1 MHLDAVLFV
10 CTLNAVR
17 SPMAKG
23 LLRRLR
29 PELTVK
35 SAGLEPGEPDH
46 LMVAVMAELGLDLSK
61 HSPHRLDGFK
71 PGQFGLVISLSPEA
85 HHHAL
90 EWTRHARTP
99 VEYWAFPDVTVE
111 EGSREQRLDAYRA
124 LRDDIDKRLKSH
136 FQPSRPFVS
145 TGL

>member
-1 MHLDAVLFV
+1 MAEPDAVLFV

-23 LLRRLR
+23 LLRQLR
-29 PELTVK
+29 PGLLVK
-35 SAGLEPGEPDH
+35 SAGLDPGEPDH
-46 LMVAVMAELGLDLSK
+46 MMAAVMAELGLDLSH

-90 EWTRHARTP
+90 EWTRSSRTP
-99 VEYWAFPDVTVE
+99 VEYWAFPDVTAVE
-111 EGSREQRLDAYRA
+111 GNREQRLAAYRA
-124 LRDDIDKRLKSH
+124 LRDEIHKRLQAR
-136 FQPSRPFVS
+136 FQLAPA
-145 TGL
+145 

>member
-1 MHLDAVLFV
+1 MRDIDSVLFV

-23 LLRRLR
+23 LLRQLR
-29 PELTVK
+29 PGLTVK

-46 LMVAVMAELGLDLSK
+46 MMVAVMAELGLDLSS

-71 PGQFGLVISLSPEA
+71 PGQFGLVVTLSPEA

-90 EWTRHARTP
+90 EWTRSARTP
-99 VEYWAFPDVTVE
+99 VEYWAFPDVTVV
-111 EGSREQRLDAYRA
+111 EGNREQRQAAYRA
-124 LRDDIDKRLKSH
+124 LRDEIHKRLQAR
-136 FQPSRPFVS
+136 FQPANV
-145 TGL
+145 